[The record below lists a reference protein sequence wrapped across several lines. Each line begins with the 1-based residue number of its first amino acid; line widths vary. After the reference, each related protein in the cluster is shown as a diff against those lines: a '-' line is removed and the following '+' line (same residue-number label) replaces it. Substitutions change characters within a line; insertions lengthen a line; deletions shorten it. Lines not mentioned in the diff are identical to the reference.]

1 MVVKGRRKG
10 YVCVSLFFKC
20 LRSFGCYFFIWFIND
35 SNIRK
40 GYFDDVY
47 DTPTL
52 DGNGWKGFTR
62 DYHQFEGVFSEDGGI
77 TEIDPPEY
85 LEDLLLYKEKSFEFE
100 ETTEVFNLMVSFLE
114 EAIKQGVNV
123 KTEKV

>member
-1 MVVKGRRKG
+1 MDIGNLKNNYTYYEG
-10 YVCVSLFFKC
+10 YEDEGKIVLCIEADQAIH
-20 LRSFGCYFFIWFIND
+20 IWE
-35 SNIRK
+35 
-40 GYFDDVY
+40 GYFDDIY
-47 DTPTL
+47 DTPML

-77 TEIDPPEY
+77 TEIDPSEY
-85 LEDLLLYKEKSFEFE
+85 LEDLMLYKEKSFEFE

>member
-1 MVVKGRRKG
+1 MDTGNLKNNYTYYEG
-10 YVCVSLFFKC
+10 YEDEGKIVLCIE
-20 LRSFGCYFFIWFIND
+20 GYQAIHIWE
-35 SNIRK
+35 
-40 GYFDDVY
+40 GYFDDIY

-77 TEIDPPEY
+77 TEIDPSEY
-85 LEDLLLYKEKSFEFE
+85 LEDLMLYKEKSFEFE
-100 ETTEVFNLMVSFLE
+100 ETTEVFNLMVSFFE

>member
-1 MVVKGRRKG
+1 MDIGNLKNNYTYYEG
-10 YVCVSLFFKC
+10 YEDEGKIVLCIEADQAIH
-20 LRSFGCYFFIWFIND
+20 IWE
-35 SNIRK
+35 
-40 GYFDDVY
+40 GYFDDIY

-77 TEIDPPEY
+77 TEIDPSEY
-85 LEDLLLYKEKSFEFE
+85 LEDLMLYKEKSFEFE

-123 KTEKV
+123 ITEKV

>member
-1 MVVKGRRKG
+1 MDIGNLKNNYTYYEG
-10 YVCVSLFFKC
+10 YEDEGKIVLCIEADQAIH
-20 LRSFGCYFFIWFIND
+20 IWE
-35 SNIRK
+35 
-40 GYFDDVY
+40 GYFDDIY

-77 TEIDPPEY
+77 TEIDPSEY
-85 LEDLLLYKEKSFEFE
+85 LEDLMLYKEKSFEFE

-114 EAIKQGVNV
+114 EAIKQGVIVERTNNHQF
-123 KTEKV
+123 

>member
-1 MVVKGRRKG
+1 MDIGNLKNNYTYYEG
-10 YVCVSLFFKC
+10 YEDEGKIVLCIEADQAIH
-20 LRSFGCYFFIWFIND
+20 IWE
-35 SNIRK
+35 
-40 GYFDDVY
+40 GYFDDIY

-77 TEIDPPEY
+77 TEIDPSEY

>member
-1 MVVKGRRKG
+1 MDIGNLKNNYTYYEG
-10 YVCVSLFFKC
+10 YEDEGKIVLCIEADQAIH
-20 LRSFGCYFFIWFIND
+20 IWE
-35 SNIRK
+35 
-40 GYFDDVY
+40 GYFDDIY

-77 TEIDPPEY
+77 TVIDPSEY
-85 LEDLLLYKEKSFEFE
+85 LEDLMLYKEKSFEFE

-114 EAIKQGVNV
+114 EAIKQGINV

>member
-1 MVVKGRRKG
+1 MDIGNLKNNYTYYEG
-10 YVCVSLFFKC
+10 YEDEGKIVLCIEADQAVH
-20 LRSFGCYFFIWFIND
+20 IWE
-35 SNIRK
+35 
-40 GYFDDVY
+40 GYFDDIY

-77 TEIDPPEY
+77 TEIDPSEY
-85 LEDLLLYKEKSFEFE
+85 LEDLMLYKEKSFEFE

-114 EAIKQGVNV
+114 EAIKQG
-123 KTEKV
+123 KLKLYEE

>member
-1 MVVKGRRKG
+1 MDIGNLKNNYTYYEG
-10 YVCVSLFFKC
+10 YEDEGEIVLCIEADQAIH
-20 LRSFGCYFFIWFIND
+20 IWE
-35 SNIRK
+35 
-40 GYFDDVY
+40 GYFDDIY

-77 TEIDPPEY
+77 TEIDPSEY
-85 LEDLLLYKEKSFEFE
+85 LEDLMLYKEKPFEFE

>member
-1 MVVKGRRKG
+1 MDIGNLKNNYTYYDG
-10 YVCVSLFFKC
+10 YEDEGKIVLCIEADQAIH
-20 LRSFGCYFFIWFIND
+20 IWE
-35 SNIRK
+35 
-40 GYFDDVY
+40 GYFDDIY

-77 TEIDPPEY
+77 TEIDPSEY
-85 LEDLLLYKEKSFEFE
+85 LEDLMLYKEKAFEFE
-100 ETTEVFNLMVSFLE
+100 ETTEVFNLIVSFLE

>member
-1 MVVKGRRKG
+1 MDIGNLKNNYTYYEG
-10 YVCVSLFFKC
+10 YEDEGKIVLCIEADQAIH
-20 LRSFGCYFFIWFIND
+20 IWE
-35 SNIRK
+35 
-40 GYFDDVY
+40 GYFDDIY

-77 TEIDPPEY
+77 TEIDPSEY
-85 LEDLLLYKEKSFEFE
+85 LEDLMLYKEKTFEFE

-114 EAIKQGVNV
+114 EAIKQCVNV
-123 KTEKV
+123 KAEKV

>member
-1 MVVKGRRKG
+1 MDIGNLKNNYSYYEG
-10 YVCVSLFFKC
+10 YEGEGEIVF
-20 LRSFGCYFFIWFIND
+20 YIEHDQAIHIWE
-35 SNIRK
+35 
-40 GYFDDVY
+40 GYFDDIY

-77 TEIDPPEY
+77 TEIDPSEY
-85 LEDLLLYKEKSFEFE
+85 LEDLMLYKEKAFEFE

>member
-1 MVVKGRRKG
+1 MDIGNLKNNYTYYEG
-10 YVCVSLFFKC
+10 YEDEGKIVLCIEADQAVH
-20 LRSFGCYFFIWFIND
+20 IWE
-35 SNIRK
+35 
-40 GYFDDVY
+40 GYFDDIY

-77 TEIDPPEY
+77 TEIDPSEY
-85 LEDLLLYKEKSFEFE
+85 LEDLMLYKEKSFEFE

>member
-1 MVVKGRRKG
+1 MDIGNLKNNYTYYEG
-10 YVCVSLFFKC
+10 YEDEGKIVLCIEADQAIH
-20 LRSFGCYFFIWFIND
+20 IWE
-35 SNIRK
+35 
-40 GYFDDVY
+40 GYFDDIY

-77 TEIDPPEY
+77 TEIDPSEY
-85 LEDLLLYKEKSFEFE
+85 LEDLMLYKEKSFEFE

>member
-1 MVVKGRRKG
+1 MDIGNLKNNYTYYEG
-10 YVCVSLFFKC
+10 YEDEGKIVLCIEADQSVH
-20 LRSFGCYFFIWFIND
+20 IWE
-35 SNIRK
+35 
-40 GYFDDVY
+40 GYFDDIY

-77 TEIDPPEY
+77 TEIDPSEY
-85 LEDLLLYKEKSFEFE
+85 LEDLMLYKEKTFEFE

>member
-1 MVVKGRRKG
+1 MDIGNLKNNYTYYEG
-10 YVCVSLFFKC
+10 YEGEGKIVLCIEADQAIH
-20 LRSFGCYFFIWFIND
+20 IWE
-35 SNIRK
+35 
-40 GYFDDVY
+40 GYFDDIY

-77 TEIDPPEY
+77 TEIDPSEY
-85 LEDLLLYKEKSFEFE
+85 LEDLMFYKEKTFEFE
-100 ETTEVFNLMVSFLE
+100 ETTEVFNLIVSFLE

-123 KTEKV
+123 KTERV

>member
-1 MVVKGRRKG
+1 MDIGNLKNNYTYYEG
-10 YVCVSLFFKC
+10 YEDEGKIVLCIEADQAIH
-20 LRSFGCYFFIWFIND
+20 IWE
-35 SNIRK
+35 
-40 GYFDDVY
+40 GYFDDIY

-77 TEIDPPEY
+77 TEIDPSEY
-85 LEDLLLYKEKSFEFE
+85 LEDLMLYKEKSFEFE

-123 KTEKV
+123 KAEKV

>member
-1 MVVKGRRKG
+1 MDIGNLKNNYTYYEG
-10 YVCVSLFFKC
+10 YEDEGKIVLCIEADQAIH
-20 LRSFGCYFFIWFIND
+20 IWE
-35 SNIRK
+35 
-40 GYFDDVY
+40 GYFDDIY

-77 TEIDPPEY
+77 TEIDPSEY
-85 LEDLLLYKEKSFEFE
+85 LEDLMLYKEKSFEFE

-123 KTEKV
+123 KTERV

>member
-1 MVVKGRRKG
+1 MDIGNLKNNYTYYEG
-10 YVCVSLFFKC
+10 YEDEGKIVLCIEADQAIH
-20 LRSFGCYFFIWFIND
+20 IWE
-35 SNIRK
+35 
-40 GYFDDVY
+40 GYFDDIY

-77 TEIDPPEY
+77 TKIDPSEY
-85 LEDLLLYKEKSFEFE
+85 LEDLMLYKEKSFEFE

>member
-1 MVVKGRRKG
+1 MDIGNLKNNYTYYKG
-10 YVCVSLFFKC
+10 YEDEGKIVLCIEADQAIH
-20 LRSFGCYFFIWFIND
+20 IWE
-35 SNIRK
+35 
-40 GYFDDVY
+40 GYFDDIY

-62 DYHQFEGVFSEDGGI
+62 DYHQFEGVFSEDGSI
-77 TEIDPPEY
+77 TEIDPSEY
-85 LEDLLLYKEKSFEFE
+85 LEDLMLYKEKSFEFE
-100 ETTEVFNLMVSFLE
+100 ETIEVFNLMVSFLE

>member
-1 MVVKGRRKG
+1 MDIGNLKNNYTYYEG
-10 YVCVSLFFKC
+10 YEDEGKIVLCIEADQAVH
-20 LRSFGCYFFIWFIND
+20 IWE
-35 SNIRK
+35 
-40 GYFDDVY
+40 GYFDDIY

-77 TEIDPPEY
+77 TEIDPSEY
-85 LEDLLLYKEKSFEFE
+85 LEDLMLYKEKTFEFE

>member
-1 MVVKGRRKG
+1 MDIGNLKNNYTYYEG
-10 YVCVSLFFKC
+10 YEDEGKIVLCIEADQAIH
-20 LRSFGCYFFIWFIND
+20 IWE
-35 SNIRK
+35 
-40 GYFDDVY
+40 GYFDDIY

-77 TEIDPPEY
+77 TEIDPSEY
-85 LEDLLLYKEKSFEFE
+85 LEDLMLYKEKSFEFE

-114 EAIKQGVNV
+114 EAIRQGVNV

>member
-1 MVVKGRRKG
+1 MDIGNLKNNYTYYEG
-10 YVCVSLFFKC
+10 YEDEGKIVLCIEADQAIH
-20 LRSFGCYFFIWFIND
+20 IWE
-35 SNIRK
+35 
-40 GYFDDVY
+40 GYFDDIY

-77 TEIDPPEY
+77 TEIAPSEY
-85 LEDLLLYKEKSFEFE
+85 LEDLMLYKEKTFEFE
-100 ETTEVFNLMVSFLE
+100 ETTEVFNLIVSFLE

-123 KTEKV
+123 KTERM

>member
-1 MVVKGRRKG
+1 MDIGNLKNNYTYYEG
-10 YVCVSLFFKC
+10 YEDEGKIVLCIEADQAIH
-20 LRSFGCYFFIWFIND
+20 IWE
-35 SNIRK
+35 
-40 GYFDDVY
+40 GYFDDIY

-77 TEIDPPEY
+77 TEIDPSEY
-85 LEDLLLYKEKSFEFE
+85 LEDLMLYKEKTFEFE
-100 ETTEVFNLMVSFLE
+100 ETPEVFTLIVSFLE

-123 KTEKV
+123 KTERV

>member
-1 MVVKGRRKG
+1 MDIGNLKNNYTYYEG
-10 YVCVSLFFKC
+10 YEDEGKIVLCIEADQAIH
-20 LRSFGCYFFIWFIND
+20 IWE
-35 SNIRK
+35 
-40 GYFDDVY
+40 GYFDDIY

-77 TEIDPPEY
+77 TEIDPSEY
-85 LEDLLLYKEKSFEFE
+85 LEDLMLYKEKTFEFE
-100 ETTEVFNLMVSFLE
+100 ETTEVFTLIVSFLE

>member
-1 MVVKGRRKG
+1 MDIGNLKNNYTYYEG
-10 YVCVSLFFKC
+10 YEDEGKIVLCIEADQAIH
-20 LRSFGCYFFIWFIND
+20 IWE
-35 SNIRK
+35 
-40 GYFDDVY
+40 GYFDDIY

-62 DYHQFEGVFSEDGGI
+62 DYHQFEGVFSEGGGI
-77 TEIDPPEY
+77 TEIDPSEY
-85 LEDLLLYKEKSFEFE
+85 LEDLMLYKEKSFEFE

>member
-1 MVVKGRRKG
+1 MDIGNLRNNYTYYEG
-10 YVCVSLFFKC
+10 YEDEGKIVLCIEADQAIH
-20 LRSFGCYFFIWFIND
+20 IWE
-35 SNIRK
+35 
-40 GYFDDVY
+40 GYFDDIY

-77 TEIDPPEY
+77 TEIDPSEY
-85 LEDLLLYKEKSFEFE
+85 LEDLMLYKEKFFEFE

>member
-1 MVVKGRRKG
+1 MDIGNLKNNYTYYEG
-10 YVCVSLFFKC
+10 YEDEGKIVLCIEADQAIH
-20 LRSFGCYFFIWFIND
+20 IWE
-35 SNIRK
+35 
-40 GYFDDVY
+40 GYFDDIY

-62 DYHQFEGVFSEDGGI
+62 DYHQFEGVFSEYGGI
-77 TEIDPPEY
+77 TEIDPSEY
-85 LEDLLLYKEKSFEFE
+85 LEDLMLYKEKTFEFE

>member
-1 MVVKGRRKG
+1 MNIGNLKNNYTYYEG
-10 YVCVSLFFKC
+10 YEDEGKIVLCIEADQAIH
-20 LRSFGCYFFIWFIND
+20 IWE
-35 SNIRK
+35 
-40 GYFDDVY
+40 GYFDDIY

-77 TEIDPPEY
+77 TEIDPSEY
-85 LEDLLLYKEKSFEFE
+85 LEDLMLYKEKSFEFE
-100 ETTEVFNLMVSFLE
+100 ETAEVFNLMVSFLE